1 MSVLV
6 PPKPLIL
13 SWARSRCLAYD
24 YCFIQPKH
32 VRQINSSLAI
42 LLELVVAVYMTHPFQ
57 ITPVLTEMTSIRV
70 IATMDFC
77 GKLLKHS
84 VYVLTFR
91 TWLFFTCEGLWIFA
105 KVISIQH
112 S

>member
-1 MSVLV
+1 MAV
-6 PPKPLIL
+6 
-13 SWARSRCLAYD
+13 
-24 YCFIQPKH
+24 
-32 VRQINSSLAI
+32 
-42 LLELVVAVYMTHPFQ
+42 LLELVMAVYMTHPLQ
-57 ITPVLTEMTSIRV
+57 ITPILTEIASIRLISIV
-70 IATMDFC
+70 DLC

-91 TWLFFTCEGLWIFA
+91 TWLFFTCEGLWLFA